1 MYPIENASVWIT
13 LAVVAET
20 LSLLLFSRANTL
32 WRSPGMLVYPQ
43 RFLVLRSALVLLWVH
58 LGIYFLAPEGLRSA
72 YGSLDV
78 SVLWVVA
85 LGLLGGLGLL
95 LFSLSIRTMPA
106 QMVFFG
112 GSLHLV
118 VSVGVG
124 WLLGELISGFRLAV
138 IAVLLVAQAGVI
150 YRDRSQ
156 WSRQSRRTQLLPFA
170 VGAIWGLYFPLY
182 GLAIRRWGFWPTL
195 TAAEWAVFLLMLGW
209 ALVRTKGTWSDR
221 SMWRNMAEQSVLSSA
236 GQALSG
242 AALAWGGVI
251 LHSILTNFN
260 VVLNTLAFRIR
271 YRESLGLKYLVYFSV
286 YIALAIVLILGS

>member
-156 WSRQSRRTQLLPFA
+156 WALQSRRTQLLPFA

-221 SMWRNMAEQSVLSSA
+221 SMWRNMAEQSILSSA

>member
-95 LFSLSIRTMPA
+95 FFSLSIRTMPA

-156 WSRQSRRTQLLPFA
+156 WARQSRRTQLLPFA

>member
-43 RFLVLRSALVLLWVH
+43 RFLVLRSVLVLLWVH

-78 SVLWVVA
+78 SMLWVVA

-156 WSRQSRRTQLLPFA
+156 WALQSRRTQLLPFA

>member
-138 IAVLLVAQAGVI
+138 IAVLLLAQAGVI

-156 WSRQSRRTQLLPFA
+156 WAQQSRRTQLLPFA

>member
-156 WSRQSRRTQLLPFA
+156 WARQSRSTQLLPFA

>member
-1 MYPIENASVWIT
+1 
-13 LAVVAET
+13 
-20 LSLLLFSRANTL
+20 
-32 WRSPGMLVYPQ
+32 
-43 RFLVLRSALVLLWVH
+43 
-58 LGIYFLAPEGLRSA
+58 
-72 YGSLDV
+72 
-78 SVLWVVA
+78 
-85 LGLLGGLGLL
+85 
-95 LFSLSIRTMPA
+95 
-106 QMVFFG
+106 
-112 GSLHLV
+112 
-118 VSVGVG
+118 
-124 WLLGELISGFRLAV
+124 
-138 IAVLLVAQAGVI
+138 
-150 YRDRSQ
+150 
-156 WSRQSRRTQLLPFA
+156 
-170 VGAIWGLYFPLY
+170 IWGLYFPLY

>member
-1 MYPIENASVWIT
+1 MLWI
-13 LAVVAET
+13 LALGA
-20 LSLLLFSRANTL
+20 LGGMGLLF
-32 WRSPGMLVYPQ
+32 
-43 RFLVLRSALVLLWVH
+43 
-58 LGIYFLAPEGLRSA
+58 
-72 YGSLDV
+72 
-78 SVLWVVA
+78 
-85 LGLLGGLGLL
+85 
-95 LFSLSIRTMPA
+95 FSLSIRNMPA

-124 WLLGELISGFRLAV
+124 WLMGELISGFRLAV
-138 IAVLLVAQAGVI
+138 IATLLLAQTGVI

-156 WSRQSRRTQLLPFA
+156 WRQQPRGTQLLPFV
-170 VGAIWGLYFPLY
+170 VGGIWGLYFPLY
-182 GLAIRRWGFWPTL
+182 GLAIRRWGFWPTI

-209 ALVRTKGTWSDR
+209 AIVRSTGTWSDR
-221 SMWRNMAEQSVLSSA
+221 SMWRSMAEQSVLSSA

-271 YRESLGLKYLVYFSV
+271 YREALGLKYLLYFSI
-286 YIALAIVLILGS
+286 YIALAVALILGS

>member
-156 WSRQSRRTQLLPFA
+156 WAQQSRRIQLLPFA

>member
-85 LGLLGGLGLL
+85 LGLLGGRGFLL
-95 LFSLSIRTMPA
+95 YSLSIRTPPA
-106 QMVFFG
+106 HMVFFG

-156 WSRQSRRTQLLPFA
+156 WALQSRRTQLLPFA

-221 SMWRNMAEQSVLSSA
+221 SMWRNMAEQSLLSSA

>member
-1 MYPIENASVWIT
+1 
-13 LAVVAET
+13 
-20 LSLLLFSRANTL
+20 
-32 WRSPGMLVYPQ
+32 
-43 RFLVLRSALVLLWVH
+43 
-58 LGIYFLAPEGLRSA
+58 
-72 YGSLDV
+72 
-78 SVLWVVA
+78 
-85 LGLLGGLGLL
+85 
-95 LFSLSIRTMPA
+95 
-106 QMVFFG
+106 
-112 GSLHLV
+112 
-118 VSVGVG
+118 VGVG

-156 WSRQSRRTQLLPFA
+156 WALQSRRTQLLPFA

-271 YRESLGLKYLVYFSV
+271 YHESLGLKYLVYFSV

>member
-156 WSRQSRRTQLLPFA
+156 WALQSRRTQLLPFA

>member
-1 MYPIENASVWIT
+1 MYPIESASVWIT

-72 YGSLDV
+72 YGTLDV

-138 IAVLLVAQAGVI
+138 IAVLLIAQAGVI

-156 WSRQSRRTQLLPFA
+156 WAQQSRRIQLLPFA

>member
-43 RFLVLRSALVLLWVH
+43 RFLVLRSVLVLLWVH

-156 WSRQSRRTQLLPFA
+156 WALQSRRTQLLPFA

-221 SMWRNMAEQSVLSSA
+221 SMWRNMAEQSILSSA

>member
-156 WSRQSRRTQLLPFA
+156 WARQSRRTQLLPFA

>member
-43 RFLVLRSALVLLWVH
+43 RFLVLRSVLVLLWVH

-150 YRDRSQ
+150 YRHRSQ
-156 WSRQSRRTQLLPFA
+156 WAQQSRRIQLLPFA

-221 SMWRNMAEQSVLSSA
+221 SMWRNMAEQSLLSSA

-271 YRESLGLKYLVYFSV
+271 YRESSGLKYLVYFSV

>member
-43 RFLVLRSALVLLWVH
+43 RFLVLRSVLVLLWVH

-156 WSRQSRRTQLLPFA
+156 WAQQSRRIQLLPFA